1 MKLYIRNLITI
12 VTFASVLLLTAC
24 SNPEDDPIYMTQER
38 YQAYTNIED
47 CTVVEEND
55 NYKIVSAGY
64 LYYYY
69 ILDDGEIVKTEGPM
83 TKQPT
88 ITMPEETLVKV
99 VIQGGTGI
107 GTQYGYYYDT
117 VHNIFSQ
124 IIPCIRDENKER
136 VVYTESS
143 KVIVKD
149 IFDDQGY
156 YFEISDFSNPFS
168 PVVTPIINA
177 ELATDNSSVTVS
189 YLTGDKY
196 DEVAETF
203 ILP

>member
-1 MKLYIRNLITI
+1 MKVYMRNLITI
-12 VTFASVLLLTAC
+12 VVFISVLLLTAC
-24 SNPEDDPIYMTQER
+24 ANPGYDTIYMPRES
-38 YQAYTNIED
+38 YQAYTYIED
-47 CTVVEEND
+47 GTVVEESD
-55 NYKIVSAGY
+55 NYKIVSSDY

-69 ILDDGEIVKTEGPM
+69 ILDDGEIVKAEGPI
-83 TKQPT
+83 TKQPK

-99 VIQGGTGI
+99 VLQGGTGI

-117 VHNIFSQ
+117 THNTFSQ
-124 IIPCIRDENKER
+124 IIPCIRDENKGR
-136 VVYTESS
+136 VVYTESR

-149 IFDDQGY
+149 IFDEQGY

-168 PVVTPIINA
+168 TVVTPITNA
-177 ELATDNSSVTVS
+177 ELANDNSSVTVS

-196 DEVAETF
+196 EEVAEKF